1 MVAITNSE
9 FLNRSRRTKTESR
22 CYINLSKLNR
32 HSFVLLPPLF
42 LVCKL
47 AYTNTSDK
55 IKFHTQDAVSSDILI
70 SQNQV
75 ASFTPVFTDT
85 FAKQRK
91 TVIHVRTDHNIACH
105 YRLWPK
111 HAD

>member
-55 IKFHTQDAVSSDILI
+55 IKFHTQDAVSSDILR

-85 FAKQRK
+85 FYLQNKEKQ
-91 TVIHVRTDHNIACH
+91 
-105 YRLWPK
+105 
-111 HAD
+111 